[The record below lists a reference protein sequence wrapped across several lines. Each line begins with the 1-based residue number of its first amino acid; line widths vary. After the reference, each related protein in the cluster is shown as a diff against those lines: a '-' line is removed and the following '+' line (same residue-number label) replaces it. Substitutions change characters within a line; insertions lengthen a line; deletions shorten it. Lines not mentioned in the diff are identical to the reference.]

1 MGIDMAGFVLTTLG
15 SLVLAAALIRA
26 RAVPVPAVVAYLLLT
41 IMQFVGLQGRVIDFL
56 QIVMMMLV
64 LAFAVVV
71 WRHA

>member
-26 RAVPVPAVVAYLLLT
+26 RAVPVPAVAAYLLLT
-41 IMQFVGLQGRVIDFL
+41 VMQFVGLQGRVIDFL
-56 QIVMMMLV
+56 QIVMMVLL

-71 WRHA
+71 WRRA